1 MRETN
6 GAKVRRGIEYKRE
19 SSDPGQVNIWFV
31 CAKVRSSPLQGTL
44 LVWSSKGWSK
54 GERDNFI
61 LSLIPVSGFHP
72 ISSCLIP
79 TITMDGANSGIF
91 SLSTFR
97 VSFEVRKQLFL
108 FTL

>member
-54 GERDNFI
+54 GESFYIASFLGGERA
-61 LSLIPVSGFHP
+61 VVP
-72 ISSCLIP
+72 IYSVNI
-79 TITMDGANSGIF
+79 
-91 SLSTFR
+91 
-97 VSFEVRKQLFL
+97 FL
-108 FTL
+108 F